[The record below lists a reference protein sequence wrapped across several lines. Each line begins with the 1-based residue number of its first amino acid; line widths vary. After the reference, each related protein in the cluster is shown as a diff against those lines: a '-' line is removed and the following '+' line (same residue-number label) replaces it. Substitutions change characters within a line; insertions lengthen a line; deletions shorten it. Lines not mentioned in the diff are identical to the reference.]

1 MISLFKDDIRP
12 ILQSEAAECGLACL
26 TMIASYHG
34 QRMTLSEIRRK
45 VAISLKGSTLR
56 SLISIADSMGFSARP
71 LRVEVDFLSQVQLPA
86 ILHWDMA
93 HYVVLVRTTSRY
105 VEINDPAIGKRRL
118 SWAEVSKHFTGVALE
133 LTPAPGFQKK
143 PHVEKV
149 RLSDMWTR
157 ARGFVPSMV
166 QLLVLSLVL
175 QIFTLLSPM
184 LNQMVID
191 DAVTKGDTDLL
202 GILVLGMGL
211 LALAQMGTS
220 LLRGFVSMYFGTHLS
235 FQMRGNLLR
244 HLLRLPVPWFEKRS
258 LGDILSRFGSLG
270 PIQSLFKGGLVAVVL
285 DGLMAVVTLVVML
298 LYAPIL
304 TGIVIAGLAIYFGV
318 RAASYPHLR
327 RLADEGIQLS
337 AKENSVF
344 LETVRGARAF
354 KLFGREA
361 ERHSLWQNAWAD
373 SINNGLRAQKFG
385 LFGGT
390 ANGLFDLAE
399 NLLVLWLGAR
409 MVISGEMTLG
419 MLFAFQSYRSQFTGA
434 VTALVNQFFSFRM
447 LSLHLE
453 RLADVVH
460 QEVEEEGAV
469 PAAATSPRG
478 GVGVRGLSFR
488 YADHEPWVLKYVELA
503 IKPGEF
509 VAFVG
514 PSGGGKSTLLK
525 ILMGLYSPTDGEVL
539 IDGRPLR
546 GFGLAR
552 YRAGIGVVMQDDQL
566 FAGTLADNIAFFDP
580 ELDMERVEE
589 VAQAAQVHEDIMRM
603 PMGYMTLAGDLGST
617 LSGGQRQR
625 VLLARALYR
634 HPAILFLD
642 EGTANLD
649 TVAENA
655 VMEVVRSLPI
665 TRIVVAHRPAA
676 IAGANRVFV
685 VNGGC
690 IKERVLPEAPRP
702 PAVPQPA

>member
-1 MISLFKDDIRP
+1 MVRLLGSLELP
-12 ILQSEAAECGLACL
+12 TILQSEAAECGLACL
-26 TMIASYHG
+26 AMVAGYHG
-34 QRMTLSEIRRK
+34 HRLTLPELRRK
-45 VAISLKGSTLR
+45 VAISLKGTTLK
-56 SLISIADSMGFSARP
+56 SLMDMADSVGFSARP
-71 LRVEVDFLSQVQLPA
+71 LRMELDALPQLKTPA

-93 HYVVLVRTTSRY
+93 HYVVLVRTTARH
-105 VEINDPAIGKRRL
+105 VEINDPAIGKRRM

-143 PHVEKV
+143 THVEKV
-149 RLSDMWTR
+149 RLSDLWTR
-157 ARGFVPSMV
+157 AQGFVPSMV
-166 QLLVLSLVL
+166 QLLILSLVL
-175 QIFTLLSPM
+175 QVFTLLSPM

-191 DAVTKGDTDLL
+191 DAITKGDLDLL
-202 GILVLGMGL
+202 GILILGMAL

-220 LLRGFVSMYFGTHLS
+220 LLRGFVGMHFGTHLS

-244 HLLRLPVPWFEKRS
+244 HLLQLPVPWFEKRS

-270 PIQSLFKGGLVAVVL
+270 PVQGLFTGGLIAVVL

-298 LYAPIL
+298 VYAPLL
-304 TGIVIAGLAIYFGV
+304 TGIVIAGLVIYFGV
-318 RAASYPHLR
+318 RAASYPYLR
-327 RLADEGIQLS
+327 RVTDEGIQLS

-373 SINNGLRAQKFG
+373 SINNGLKAQKFG
-385 LFGGT
+385 LVGGT
-390 ANGLFDLAE
+390 ANGLFDLAV

-409 MVISGEMTLG
+409 MVIAGDMTLG
-419 MLFAFQSYRSQFTGA
+419 MLFAFQSYRSHFTGA
-434 VTALVNQFFSFRM
+434 VVALVNQFFAFRM
-447 LSLHLE
+447 LGLHLE

-460 QEVEEEGAV
+460 QEVEEDGAV
-469 PAAATSPRG
+469 PAAATPPQG

-488 YADHEPWVLKYVELA
+488 YADHEPWVLKDVELA
-503 IKPGEF
+503 IEPGEF

-525 ILMGLYSPTDGEVL
+525 ILMGLYPPSEGEVL

-580 ELDMERVEE
+580 EIDMERVEE
-589 VAQAAQVHEDIMRM
+589 VARAAQVHEDIMRM

-634 HPAILFLD
+634 RPALLFLD

-649 TVAENA
+649 AVAENA
-655 VMEVVRSLPI
+655 VMEVVRGLPI

-676 IAGANRVFV
+676 IAGAGRVFV
-685 VNGGC
+685 VNGGT
-690 IKERVLPEAPRP
+690 VHQAVA
-702 PAVPQPA
+702 AVPSGATAS

>member
-1 MISLFKDDIRP
+1 M
-12 ILQSEAAECGLACL
+12 A
-26 TMIASYHG
+26 
-34 QRMTLSEIRRK
+34 
-45 VAISLKGSTLR
+45 
-56 SLISIADSMGFSARP
+56 IADSLGFSARP
-71 LRVEVDFLSQVQLPA
+71 LRLELTALHKLKTPA

-143 PHVEKV
+143 KHVEKV
-149 RLSDMWTR
+149 RLSDLWTR
-157 ARGFVPSMV
+157 AQGFVPSII

-191 DAVTKGDTDLL
+191 DAVTKGDMDLL
-202 GILVLGMGL
+202 GILILGMAL

-220 LLRGFVSMYFGTHLS
+220 LLRGFVSMHFGTHLN

-270 PIQSLFKGGLVAVVL
+270 PIQGLFTGGLIAVVL
-285 DGLMAVVTLVVML
+285 DGVMAVVTLAVML
-298 LYAPIL
+298 LYAPLL
-304 TGIVIAGLAIYFGV
+304 TGIVIAGLVVYFGV
-318 RAASYPHLR
+318 RAASYPFQR

-385 LFGGT
+385 MIGGT

-409 MVISGEMTLG
+409 MVIQGDMTLG

-434 VTALVNQFFSFRM
+434 VVALVNQFFGFRM
-447 LSLHLE
+447 LGLHLE

-460 QEVEEEGAV
+460 QEVEEEDGAIST
-469 PAAATSPRG
+469 AATPPQG
-478 GVGVRGLSFR
+478 GVAVRNLCFR
-488 YADHEPWVLKYVELA
+488 YADHEPWVVKGVEFA
-503 IKPGEF
+503 IDPGEF

-525 ILMGLYSPTDGEVL
+525 ILMGLYPPTEGEVL
-539 IDGRPLR
+539 VDGRPLR
-546 GFGLAR
+546 GFGLSR

-580 ELDMERVEE
+580 EIDMERVEA
-589 VAQAAQVHEDIMRM
+589 VARAAQVHDDIVRM

-634 HPAILFLD
+634 NPAILFLD

-649 TVAENA
+649 AVAEHA
-655 VMEVVRSLPI
+655 VMEVVRNLPI

-676 IAGANRVFV
+676 IAGAGRVFV
-685 VNGGC
+685 VNGG
-690 IKERVLPEAPRP
+690 
-702 PAVPQPA
+702 AVQAVVQETEPV

>member
-1 MISLFKDDIRP
+1 M
-12 ILQSEAAECGLACL
+12 LQSEAAECGLVCLAMVAAHYGQQL
-26 TMIASYHG
+26 TM
-34 QRMTLSEIRRK
+34 SELRRR
-45 VAISLKGSTLR
+45 VTVSLKGTTLK
-56 SLISIADSMGFSARP
+56 SLMAIADTLGFSTRP
-71 LRVEVDFLSQVQLPA
+71 LRLDLDALSQLKTPA
-86 ILHWDMA
+86 ILHWDIA
-93 HYVVLVRTTSRY
+93 HYVVLVRTTARH

-143 PHVEKV
+143 TQVEKV
-149 RLSDMWTR
+149 RLSDLWTR
-157 ARGFVPSMV
+157 AQGFVPSII
-166 QLLVLSLVL
+166 QLLILSLVL

-191 DAVTKGDTDLL
+191 DAITRGDLDLL
-202 GILVLGMGL
+202 GILILGMAL
-211 LALAQMGTS
+211 LALAQTGTS
-220 LLRGFVSMYFGTHLS
+220 LLRGFVSMHFGTHLS

-258 LGDILSRFGSLG
+258 LGDILSRFGSLA
-270 PIQSLFKGGLVAVVL
+270 PVQSLFTSGLIAVVL

-298 LYAPIL
+298 VYAPIL
-304 TGIVIAGLAIYFGV
+304 TGIVIAGLVIYFGV
-318 RAASYPHLR
+318 RAASYPYQR
-327 RLADEGIQLS
+327 RLTDEGIQLS

-373 SINNGLRAQKFG
+373 SINNGLKVQKFG
-385 LFGGT
+385 LYGGT
-390 ANGLFDLAE
+390 ANGLFDLAV

-409 MVISGEMTLG
+409 MVIAGDMTLG
-419 MLFAFQSYRSQFTGA
+419 MLFAFQSYRSHFTGA
-434 VTALVNQFFSFRM
+434 VVALVNQFFAFRM
-447 LSLHLE
+447 LGLHLE

-460 QEVEEEGAV
+460 QEVEDDGAV
-469 PAAATSPRG
+469 PAAATPPQG

-488 YADHEPWVLKYVELA
+488 YADHEPWVLKDVDLA
-503 IKPGEF
+503 IEPGEF

-525 ILMGLYSPTDGEVL
+525 ILMGLYPPSEGEVL
-539 IDGRPLR
+539 IDDRPLR

-566 FAGTLADNIAFFDP
+566 FAGTLADNIGFFDP
-580 ELDMERVEE
+580 ELDMQRVEE
-589 VAQAAQVHEDIMRM
+589 VAKDAQVHEDIMRM

-634 HPAILFLD
+634 RPALLFLD

-649 TVAENA
+649 AVAEHA
-655 VMEVVRSLPI
+655 VMAVVRNLPI

-676 IAGANRVFV
+676 IAGADRVFM
-685 VNGGC
+685 VNGGTV
-690 IKERVLPEAPRP
+690 RQAVAAVPP
-702 PAVPQPA
+702 PAS

>member
-1 MISLFKDDIRP
+1 MV
-12 ILQSEAAECGLACL
+12 AEHHGHRL
-26 TMIASYHG
+26 T
-34 QRMTLSEIRRK
+34 LPELRRK
-45 VAISLKGSTLR
+45 VAISLKGTTLK
-56 SLISIADSMGFSARP
+56 SLMAIADTLGFSTRP
-71 LRVEVDFLSQVQLPA
+71 LRLDLDALPQLKTPA

-93 HYVVLVRTTSRY
+93 HYVVLVRTTPRY

-143 PHVEKV
+143 THVEKV
-149 RLSDMWTR
+149 RLSDLWTR

-166 QLLVLSLVL
+166 QLLILSLVL
-175 QIFTLLSPM
+175 QVFTLLSPM

-191 DAVTKGDTDLL
+191 DAVTKGDMDLL
-202 GILVLGMGL
+202 GILILILGMGL

-220 LLRGFVSMYFGTHLS
+220 LLRGFVSMHFGTHLS

-270 PIQSLFKGGLVAVVL
+270 PVQGLFTGGLIGVVL

-298 LYAPIL
+298 VYAPLL
-304 TGIVIAGLAIYFGV
+304 TGIVIAGLVIYFGV
-318 RAASYPHLR
+318 RAASYPYQR

-373 SINNGLRAQKFG
+373 SINNGLKAQKFG

-409 MVISGEMTLG
+409 MVIAGDMTLG

-434 VTALVNQFFSFRM
+434 VVALVNQFFSFRM
-447 LSLHLE
+447 LGLHLE

-460 QEVEEEGAV
+460 QEVEDEGAV
-469 PAAATSPRG
+469 PAAATPPQG
-478 GVGVRGLSFR
+478 GVGVRGLSLR
-488 YADHEPWVLKYVELA
+488 YADHEPWVLKDVELA
-503 IKPGEF
+503 IEPGEF

-525 ILMGLYSPTDGEVL
+525 ILMGLYPPSEGEVL

-580 ELDMERVEE
+580 EIDMEQVEE
-589 VAQAAQVHEDIMRM
+589 VAKAAQVHEDIMRM

-634 HPAILFLD
+634 RPALLFLD

-649 TVAENA
+649 AVAENA
-655 VMEVVRSLPI
+655 VMEVVRGLPI

-676 IAGANRVFV
+676 IAGAGRVFV
-685 VNGGC
+685 VNGGTV
-690 IKERVLPEAPRP
+690 RQAVS
-702 PAVPQPA
+702 AVPSGATAS

>member
-1 MISLFKDDIRP
+1 MKKKNRYL
-12 ILQSEAAECGLACL
+12 ILQQEAAECGLACL
-26 TMIASYHG
+26 AMVANCYNKRT
-34 QRMTLSEIRRK
+34 TLTELRRSA
-45 VAISLKGSTLR
+45 AISLKGTTLK
-56 SLISIADSMGFSARP
+56 SLMAIADTMGFSTRP
-71 LRVEVDFLSQVQLPA
+71 LRLELTALPKLKTPA

-118 SWAEVSKHFTGVALE
+118 PWAEVSKHFTGVALE

-143 PHVEKV
+143 KHVEKV
-149 RLSDMWTR
+149 RLSDLWTR
-157 ARGFVPSMV
+157 AQGFVPSII

-191 DAVTKGDTDLL
+191 DAVTKGDMDLL
-202 GILVLGMGL
+202 GILILGMAL

-220 LLRGFVSMYFGTHLS
+220 LLRGFVSMHFGTHLN

-258 LGDILSRFGSLG
+258 LGDILSRFGSLA
-270 PIQSLFKGGLVAVVL
+270 PIQGLFTGGLIAVVL
-285 DGLMAVVTLVVML
+285 DGVMAVVTLAVML
-298 LYAPIL
+298 LYAPLL
-304 TGIVIAGLAIYFGV
+304 TGIVIAGLLVYFGV
-318 RAASYPHLR
+318 RAASYPFQR

-385 LFGGT
+385 MIGGT

-409 MVISGEMTLG
+409 MVIQGEMTLG

-434 VTALVNQFFSFRM
+434 VVALVNQFFGFRM
-447 LSLHLE
+447 LGLHLE

-460 QEVEEEGAV
+460 QEVEEEDATIST
-469 PAAATSPRG
+469 AATPPQG
-478 GVGVRGLSFR
+478 GVAVRNLCFR
-488 YADHEPWVLKYVELA
+488 YADHEPWVVKGVEFA
-503 IKPGEF
+503 IEPGEF

-525 ILMGLYSPTDGEVL
+525 ILMGLYPPTEGEVL
-539 IDGRPLR
+539 VDGRPLR
-546 GFGLAR
+546 GFGLSR

-580 ELDMERVEE
+580 EIDMERVEA
-589 VAQAAQVHEDIMRM
+589 VARAAHVHEDIVRM

-634 HPAILFLD
+634 NPAILFLD

-649 TVAENA
+649 AVAEHA

-676 IAGANRVFV
+676 IAGAGRVFV
-685 VNGGC
+685 VNGGAVQELATE
-690 IKERVLPEAPRP
+690 KAPAAP
-702 PAVPQPA
+702 HNAIA